1 MRQLRLDATIYDV
14 PITVV
19 GCVHRLS
26 RTHPPEP
33 GDVELVDIM
42 IGEVSVNPLIND
54 EEEEI
59 LSDYLYSYAVD
70 DWQAAA
76 EDFEDARREE
86 RMLG

>member
-1 MRQLRLDATIYDV
+1 MRQLRLETMICDV
-14 PITVV
+14 PVTVV
-19 GCVHRLS
+19 GRVHRLS
-26 RTHPPEP
+26 RIHPPEP

-42 IGEVSVNPLIND
+42 VGNVSVNPLIND